1 MGFLVMEAK
10 KTINNQ
16 NLFQKFIAL
25 HIGII
30 PMPLYLILALGYIL
44 LTMNNQMP
52 NDMLGALGVMTLFS
66 FILEEIG
73 KHIPVLKSL
82 GGKVLVVTFLPS
94 YLVYQNWLPKSTVHV
109 VTDFMTRNNFLAFF
123 IALLIVGSISA
134 MNRKTLIK
142 ASTRII
148 VVLLICELVGP
159 LLGIAVGTLLGLS
172 AWKSYFYVV
181 APIMAGGVGEGA
193 LPLSLGYAAIISM
206 TQPKIFAMIL
216 PCVMLG
222 SLVAV
227 ILAGIL
233 KKIGDVH
240 PELTGNGRLVD
251 TDEAESGL
259 DNLTQKT
266 SGADI
271 EKMLVSGILAVAL
284 YLLGVW
290 VNSVIHLPAPIV
302 LLIVVMAAKM
312 LGWIPESLQAG
323 GSSLYSLTV
332 KGITPP
338 LLFGVGVAMTPW
350 NSLITVFTNVP
361 MLITIVVT
369 VIGIVTAAFFSAK
382 LLGMYPVDTAIAVS
396 CCSGQGGTG
405 ALAILAAGDRMVL
418 MPFAQVA
425 VRLGGAIT
433 VTLSIFLMR
442 LFA

>member
-1 MGFLVMEAK
+1 MEAK
-10 KTINNQ
+10 KTVNNQ

-30 PMPLYLILALGYIL
+30 PMPLYLILTLGYVL
-44 LTMNNQMP
+44 LTMGNQMP
-52 NDMLGALGVMTLFS
+52 DDMLGALGIMTLFS
-66 FILEEIG
+66 FILEEVG

-109 VTDFMTRNNFLAFF
+109 VTNFMTRNNFLAFF

-159 LLGIAVGTLLGLS
+159 ILGIAVGTLLGLS

-240 PELTGNGRLVD
+240 PELTGNGRLVES
-251 TDEAESGL
+251 DEAESGL
-259 DNLTQKT
+259 DNLTQK
-266 SGADI
+266 SNGADI
-271 EKMLVSGILAVAL
+271 EKMLVSGILAIAL

-312 LGWIPESLQAG
+312 LGWIPASLQAG

-350 NSLITVFTNVP
+350 KSLITVFTNVP

-369 VIGIVTAAFFSAK
+369 VTGIVVAAFFSAK
-382 LLGMYPVDTAIAVS
+382 FLGMYPVDTAIAVS

>member
-52 NDMLGALGVMTLFS
+52 NDMLGALGIMTLFS

-350 NSLITVFTNVP
+350 KSLITVFTNVP

-369 VIGIVTAAFFSAK
+369 VTGIVTAAFFSAK
-382 LLGMYPVDTAIAVS
+382 FLGMYPVDTAIAVS

>member
-1 MGFLVMEAK
+1 MEAK
-10 KTINNQ
+10 KTVNNQ

-30 PMPLYLILALGYIL
+30 PMPLYLILTLGYIL
-44 LTMNNQMP
+44 LTMGNQMP
-52 NDMLGALGVMTLFS
+52 DDMLGALGIMTLFS
-66 FILEEIG
+66 FILEEVG

-109 VTDFMTRNNFLAFF
+109 VINFMTRNNFLAFF

-148 VVLLICELVGP
+148 VVLLICECVGP
-159 LLGIAVGTLLGLS
+159 ILGIAVGTLLGLS
-172 AWKSYFYVV
+172 VWKSYFYVV

-233 KKIGDVH
+233 KKIGDAH
-240 PELTGNGRLVD
+240 PEWTGNGRLVAS
-251 TDEAESGL
+251 DEAESGL
-259 DNLTQKT
+259 DNLTQK
-266 SGADI
+266 SNGADI

-312 LGWIPESLQAG
+312 LGWIPASLQAG

-350 NSLITVFTNVP
+350 KSLITVFTNVP

-369 VIGIVTAAFFSAK
+369 VTGIVTAAFFSAK
-382 LLGMYPVDTAIAVS
+382 FLGMYPVDTAIAVS

>member
-1 MGFLVMEAK
+1 MEAK

-369 VIGIVTAAFFSAK
+369 VTGIVTAAFFSAK

>member
-1 MGFLVMEAK
+1 MEAK
-10 KTINNQ
+10 KTVNNQ

-30 PMPLYLILALGYIL
+30 PMPLYLILTLGYVL
-44 LTMNNQMP
+44 LTMGNQMP
-52 NDMLGALGVMTLFS
+52 DDMLGALGIMTLFS
-66 FILEEIG
+66 FILEEVG

-109 VTDFMTRNNFLAFF
+109 VTNFMTRNNFLAFF

-159 LLGIAVGTLLGLS
+159 ILGIAVGTLLGLS
-172 AWKSYFYVV
+172 AWKSYFYVI

-233 KKIGDVH
+233 KKIGDMH
-240 PELTGNGRLVD
+240 PELTGNGRLVES
-251 TDEAESGL
+251 DEAESGL
-259 DNLTQKT
+259 DNLTQK
-266 SGADI
+266 SNGADI
-271 EKMLVSGILAVAL
+271 EKMLVSGILAIAL

-312 LGWIPESLQAG
+312 LGWIPASLQAG

-350 NSLITVFTNVP
+350 KSLITVFTNVP

-369 VIGIVTAAFFSAK
+369 VTGIVAAAFFSAK
-382 LLGMYPVDTAIAVS
+382 FLGMYPVDTAIAVS